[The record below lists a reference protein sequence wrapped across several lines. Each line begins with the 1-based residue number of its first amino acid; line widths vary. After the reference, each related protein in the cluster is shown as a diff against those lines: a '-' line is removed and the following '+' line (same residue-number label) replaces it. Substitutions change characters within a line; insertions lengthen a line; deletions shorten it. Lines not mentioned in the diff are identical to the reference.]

1 MFTLASP
8 IAIATIDLKHV
19 FLFVFLLRSIG
30 ILQYYVDPPVQVT
43 AQNKCLM
50 IIKMFLLYPR
60 IFLNIQGGCQNDDQ
74 ADFKNGRQD
83 V

>member
-1 MFTLASP
+1 
-8 IAIATIDLKHV
+8 
-19 FLFVFLLRSIG
+19 
-30 ILQYYVDPPVQVT
+30 
-43 AQNKCLM
+43 M
-50 IIKMFLLYPR
+50 IIIIMFLLYPQ